1 MLKSPLQN
9 QTQVCFLKML
19 LLMQA
24 PFQGILKRDRSD
36 VLPQANKVPRS
47 PVICSPV
54 SSNSKRVRFCDEAV
68 GEPLIAV
75 KHYELD
81 RVCLSP
87 CTSMAPLP
95 QDGKQGKQ
103 REKKGNICRH
113 ITHTHTHSSY
123 VCVRVCISCTNVI
136 TNVVGGGVDWGLWDC
151 KAVKYH

>member
-9 QTQVCFLKML
+9 QTQVYFLKML

-95 QDGKQGKQ
+95 QDVNKGNRG
-103 REKKGNICRH
+103 KKGKH
-113 ITHTHTHSSY
+113 LQTYYTHTHIFIIHMY
-123 VCVRVCISCTNVI
+123 ACLYILHKCDHKCGRWGVWIGVCGTAKR
-136 TNVVGGGVDWGLWDC
+136 
-151 KAVKYH
+151 